1 MIVDQ
6 RVLPGLVRATAINA
20 SRAKRSMLNYYQQ
33 HYEER
38 FRALESIVTSHKES
52 STFEDFVTQVY
63 SPSPL
68 SNKFQYA
75 SSSGPN
81 SRPVS
86 MVSSSSVGAQH
97 LGSVGSA
104 GFHETTHRFGV
115 SVNEEQHGH
124 AGLNNNFPGRKDE
137 ESPKQT
143 MKQKLA
149 FKPSAPLSGSSVSP
163 KSRPLSIKEEPCL
176 PGETSPPAVPTRK
189 R

>member
-38 FRALESIVTSHKES
+38 FRALESIVSSHKES

-75 SSSGPN
+75 SSSASASGP
-81 SRPVS
+81 
-86 MVSSSSVGAQH
+86 A
-97 LGSVGSA
+97 
-104 GFHETTHRFGV
+104 
-115 SVNEEQHGH
+115 
-124 AGLNNNFPGRKDE
+124 
-137 ESPKQT
+137 
-143 MKQKLA
+143 
-149 FKPSAPLSGSSVSP
+149 
-163 KSRPLSIKEEPCL
+163 
-176 PGETSPPAVPTRK
+176 
-189 R
+189 